1 MNNKLDYSS
10 EFGLYIH
17 IPFCEKKCNYC
28 DFYSITSSANDID
41 KFIKALT
48 KEIESYSHNLS
59 NKNVKTVYFG
69 GGTPSI
75 LSSNQLETIVSS
87 LNQYFNIKN
96 NIEVSM
102 EANPETLTSDK
113 LKSYKKIGIN
123 RLSLGVQSFLDSELN
138 FLGRIHDS
146 KRSQKVIKEVKKH
159 FDNFSLDLMFALPDQ
174 SLSDFKYSLNK
185 ALEYEPKHISLYNL
199 QIEPNTN
206 LFDRLNR
213 GEFKEIAEET
223 DYKMYN
229 LAVEKLK
236 SSDYRHY
243 EISNFAQ
250 KGYQSKHN
258 IIYWKYQPYL
268 GLGPSAHGFN
278 GSNRYYNYSDLN
290 KYINRLNNDKTPIEE
305 IVDLEKEDL
314 ISEMIFM
321 GLRLINGVN
330 KQDFK
335 NRFDISIHEV
345 YGEVINNLKDK
356 GLLKEDSENIYLTKK
371 GLNLGNVSF
380 AEFLL

>member
-10 EFGLYIH
+10 HFGLYIH

-28 DFYSITSSANDID
+28 DFYSITSSENDID

-48 KEIESYSHNLS
+48 KEIEIYANNLS

-75 LSSNQLETIVSS
+75 LSSKQLDTIFSS
-87 LNQYFNIKN
+87 LNKYFNINN
-96 NIEVSM
+96 NIEISI

-113 LKSYKKIGIN
+113 LKLYKKIGIN

-146 KRSQKVIKEVKKH
+146 KRSQKVIKEIKNH
-159 FDNFSLDLMFALPDQ
+159 FDNFSLDLMFALPEQ
-174 SLSDFKYSLNK
+174 SLADFKYSLNK
-185 ALEYEPKHISLYNL
+185 ALEYEPNHISLYNL
-199 QIEPNTN
+199 QIEPQTN
-206 LFDRLNR
+206 LYSRLNR
-213 GEFKEIAEET
+213 GEFKEIDEET

-229 LAVEKLK
+229 LAVERLK
-236 SSDYRHY
+236 SSGYRHY

-250 KGYQSKHN
+250 KGYKSRHN
-258 IIYWKYQPYL
+258 IIYWKYKPYL

-278 GSNRYYNYSDLN
+278 GSKRYYNYNDLN
-290 KYINRLNNDKTPIEE
+290 KYINRLNNDKTPIKE

-314 ISEMIFM
+314 ISEMMFM
-321 GLRLINGVN
+321 GLRLIKGVD

-345 YGEVINNLKDK
+345 YKEVINNLKDK
-356 GLLKEDSENIYLTKK
+356 ELLKEDSENIYLTKK

>member
-1 MNNKLDYSS
+1 MSNKLDYSS
-10 EFGLYIH
+10 GFGLYIH

-28 DFYSITSSANDID
+28 DFYSITSSESDID

-48 KEIESYSHNLS
+48 KEIEIYSHNLS

-75 LSSNQLETIVSS
+75 LTSKQLETIFSS
-87 LNQYFNIKN
+87 LNQNFNIRN
-96 NIEVSM
+96 NIEISM
-102 EANPETLTSDK
+102 EANPETLTSEK

-146 KRSQKVIKEVKKH
+146 QRSQKVIKKVKNH
-159 FDNFSLDLMFALPDQ
+159 FDNFNLDLMFALPNQ

-185 ALEYEPKHISLYNL
+185 ALEYKPNHISLYNL

-213 GEFKEIAEET
+213 GEFKEIDEET
-223 DYKMYN
+223 DYQMYN
-229 LAVEKLK
+229 LAVERLK
-236 SSDYRHY
+236 SSGYSHY

-250 KGYQSKHN
+250 KGYKSRHN
-258 IIYWKYQPYL
+258 IIYWKYKPYL

-278 GSNRYYNYSDLN
+278 GKNRYYNYNDLSKYLN
-290 KYINRLNNDKTPIEE
+290 KLNNEKPPIKK
-305 IVDLEKEDL
+305 IVDLNQEEL
-314 ISEMIFM
+314 ISEMMFM

-335 NRFDISIHEV
+335 DRFDKAIHEV
-345 YGEVINNLKDK
+345 YGGVINNLKDK
-356 GLLKEDSENIYLTKK
+356 DLLKEDSENIYLTKK